1 MSSFNTLR
9 GCIQVAP
16 SVIHRA
22 KYLIKMDKYYT
33 IILITNLFKTMGGVM
48 SRKFVFSI
56 FLLFVFSQV
65 SCVPQAYRPNTHI
78 KIHDSNSV
86 YGVDVL
92 GKPRSF
98 TKGKIYS
105 ARDVQVQWQEP
116 EKDTAGKETGKE
128 VDVRSFATEFVIEP
142 DGGETF
148 MFVQYN
154 EEQLKAGER
163 VLLLKEN
170 NKIRIVRDRSV
181 SKNTNKK

>member
-1 MSSFNTLR
+1 MTR
-9 GCIQVAP
+9 
-16 SVIHRA
+16 
-22 KYLIKMDKYYT
+22 KYI
-33 IILITNLFKTMGGVM
+33 
-48 SRKFVFSI
+48 FSI
-56 FLLFVFSQV
+56 FLLLIFSQV
-65 SCVPQAYRPNTHI
+65 SCVSQAYRPNTHI
-78 KIHDSNSV
+78 KIHDSNTV

-92 GKPRSF
+92 GQSKSF

-105 ARDVQVQWQEP
+105 ARDVQIQWQEP

-142 DGGETF
+142 DGSETF
-148 MFVQYN
+148 IFVQYN

-181 SKNTNKK
+181 SKNKNNK